1 MYPGPDPLSSPPKRR
16 RPIGTPQG
24 ARFSMLLLHQRDD
37 DGVADVEIALLDVGL
52 PDVYQPPCLPRAGSA
67 KHSQTVRMA
76 QDATRTD
83 HGSSNPL
90 PGHDPYRLAAAHSP
104 PWPHSAL
111 RGQRGYPEAS
121 AGRGGHDCRPSR
133 LAGGVV
139 LRRHTSFH
147 TELGRLTTQVI
158 DAVAYPVSWAFRWT
172 QRAGVNHTRLW
183 TPPGL
188 EGQLPQG

>member
-1 MYPGPDPLSSPPKRR
+1 MHASQFSCSIGETMMASRMSKSPFSTWVFPMSTSHRVFPEPGWP
-16 RPIGTPQG
+16 
-24 ARFSMLLLHQRDD
+24 
-37 DGVADVEIALLDVGL
+37 
-52 PDVYQPPCLPRAGSA
+52 
-67 KHSQTVRMA
+67 KHSQIVS
-76 QDATRTD
+76 D
-83 HGSSNPL
+83 GSGCHSYGSRFFQSSPR
-90 PGHDPYRLAAAHSP
+90 HDPYRLAAAHSP

-139 LRRHTSFH
+139 LRGHTSFH
-147 TELGRLTTQVI
+147 AELGRLTTQVI

-172 QRAGVNHTRLW
+172 QRAGVNHTHLW